1 MPTVWINQGLKKEW
15 TGSPDYENRGRKNMI
30 KPILLTVDDEAP
42 VLNSIERDLRSHYA
56 KEYRI
61 LKSGSGIEA
70 LKAVHELK
78 QRSTPIALFL
88 VDQRMP
94 EMSGTDFLTEAQVLY
109 PDAKKVLL
117 TAYADTEAAIQSIN
131 NIGLDHYLMKP
142 WDPPEENLFPLLD
155 DLLSDWW
162 ASAEMPYQGIRVA
175 GTLWSGE
182 SHNLKDFLAR
192 NRIPYQWMDIEVNS
206 QARALVDE
214 LASDGPP
221 ALPVVFF
228 PDGMTLVAPSLRELA
243 QKIGLKT
250 EASEPFY
257 DLIIVGAGPAGL
269 GAAVYGASEGFRTLL
284 IEREATGGQAGTSSR
299 IENYLGFPKGV
310 SGSDLA
316 RRATD
321 QAIRL
326 GTEILTTREVQS
338 VRVEDPYRYVKMADG
353 SEIGCRAL
361 VITTGVTVRE
371 LDVPGVDR
379 LINAGVYYGATLTE
393 AANYKDE
400 VVFVVGGANSAGQG
414 AMYFARYAK
423 KVIMLVRS
431 SALEKGMSHYLVEQ
445 IRANEKIEVRLRTVV
460 ESVSGDEKLEAVTIH
475 DLNQNENETL
485 EGRAM
490 FIFIGAVPHSECVKG
505 VVERDRMGFI
515 LTGMS
520 HLYRDTRPK
529 NWSLKRD
536 PFLMETNIPGIFAAG
551 DVRKDAIRRVAS
563 AVGDGAAT
571 INFVHQYLRTV

>member
-1 MPTVWINQGLKKEW
+1 MA
-15 TGSPDYENRGRKNMI
+15 
-30 KPILLTVDDEAP
+30 KPIILTVDDEAP
-42 VLNSIERDLRSHYA
+42 VLNSIERDLRAHYA
-56 KEYRI
+56 KEFRI
-61 LKSGSGIEA
+61 LKASSGSEA
-70 LKAVHELK
+70 LDAVHKLK
-78 QRSTPIALFL
+78 QRDTPVALFL

-94 EMSGTDFLTEAQVLY
+94 EISGTDFLHEAQVLY
-109 PDAKKVLL
+109 PNAKKVLL

-131 NIGLDHYLMKP
+131 SIGLDHYLMKP
-142 WDPPEENLFPLLD
+142 WDPPEEHLYPLLD

-162 ASAEMPYQGIRVA
+162 ATAEMPYDGIRVA
-175 GTLWSGE
+175 GTLWSAE

-192 NRIPYQWMDIEVNS
+192 NRIPYKWLDVEVNEE
-206 QARALVDE
+206 AKAMVDE
-214 LASDGPP
+214 LEPDGTT

-228 PDGMTLVAPSLRELA
+228 PDGTTLITPSHRDLA
-243 QKIGLKT
+243 EKIGLKT

-269 GAAVYGASEGFRTLL
+269 GAAVYGASEGYRTLM

-299 IENYLGFPKGV
+299 IENYLGFPKGL
-310 SGSDLA
+310 SGADLA

-321 QAIRL
+321 QAMRL
-326 GTEILTTREVQS
+326 GAEILTAREVET
-338 VRVEDPYRYVKMADG
+338 VRVEDPYRYIQLKDG
-353 SEIGCRAL
+353 SEIGCKAL
-361 VITTGVTVRE
+361 VIATGVTVRE
-371 LDVPGVDR
+371 LQKPGIEKF
-379 LINAGVYYGATLTE
+379 LNAGVYYGATLTE
-393 AANYKDE
+393 AANYQDE

-414 AMYFARYAK
+414 AMYFSRFAQ
-423 KVIMLVRS
+423 KVVMLVRAS
-431 SALEKGMSHYLVEQ
+431 SLEKGMSQYLVDQ
-445 IRANEKIEVRLRTVV
+445 IHANDKIEVRLRAVV
-460 ESVSGDEKLEAVTIH
+460 ESVAGEGMLESVSVR
-475 DLNQNENETL
+475 DLNTDQIETL
-485 EGRAM
+485 AGKAM
-490 FIFIGAVPHSECVKG
+490 FIFIGAVPHSDCVKD

-536 PFLMETNIPGIFAAG
+536 PFLMETNVPGIFAAG